1 MNNFTF
7 HRPTEFVFG
16 KDAELRA
23 GELLNKYGAK
33 KVLIHYGQ
41 NSVIKS
47 GLLAKIEKSL
57 NDANVSF
64 VKLGG
69 AVPNPVASLV
79 YEGIDLCKKEN
90 VDFIL
95 AVGGGSAIDSAKAIA
110 VGVKYDGDFW
120 DLFVGKATA
129 KSAIPVAT
137 VLTIPAAGSEVSASS
152 VITREATDST
162 PALKRGLTT
171 DPMKPVFSL
180 MNPELNYTLP
190 KEQTANGVA
199 DMMSH
204 IFERY
209 FTNTTGVDITDG
221 LCESILR
228 TIIKHAP
235 IAIADPT
242 NYDARANLTWAGM
255 IAHDG
260 SVGVGRQDDWGTHM
274 LEHEL
279 SALYNV
285 AHGAGLAVMFPN
297 WMKYNMNHDLD
308 RFVQF
313 AVNVWGVENTGSKEE
328 VALKGIQALQKF
340 WSSLGLPLTFKELG
354 AKAEDIPTLVDTLRL
369 NSGGSFSNF
378 VKLDMED
385 AKKIY
390 ELSL

>member
-7 HRPTEFVFG
+7 HTPTEFVFG
-16 KDAELRA
+16 KDAELQA
-23 GELLNKYGAK
+23 GTLLKKHNAT

-47 GLLAKIEKSL
+47 GLLSRIEDSLKS
-57 NDANVSF
+57 ANISY

-69 AVPNPVASLV
+69 AVPNPVDQLV
-79 YEGIDLCKKEN
+79 YEGIELCKKEG

-110 VGVKYDGDFW
+110 VGVPFDGDFW
-120 DLFVGKATA
+120 DFYLHKAEV
-129 KSAIPVAT
+129 KSALPVAT

-152 VITREATDST
+152 VITKMGET
-162 PALKRGLTT
+162 PLKRGLTT
-171 DPMKPVFSL
+171 AHMKPVFSL
-180 MNPELNYTLP
+180 LNPELNYTLP

-209 FTNTTGVDITDG
+209 FTNTQGVRLTDAVAEG
-221 LCESILR
+221 ILR
-228 TIIKHAP
+228 AIIHYAP
-235 IAIADPT
+235 IAISEPN
-242 NYDARANLTWAGM
+242 NYEARANLTWAGM

-260 SVGVGRQDDWGTHM
+260 SIGVGREDDWGTHM

-285 AHGAGLAVMFPN
+285 AHGAGLAVMFPA
-297 WMKYNMNHDLD
+297 WMTYNVKHDLD

-313 AVNVWGVENTGSKEE
+313 AINVWGVENSGTQEE
-328 VALKGIQALQKF
+328 IALKGISALRDF
-340 WSSLGLPLTFKELG
+340 WASLGLPVTFEQLG
-354 AKAEDIPTLVDTLRL
+354 AKKEDIPKLVETLKINT
-369 NSGGSFSNF
+369 GGSFSNF

-390 ELSL
+390 EIAL